1 MFNDESMVC
10 VYRNSLCLRAKQQ
23 PEYPQGKLFSR
34 KSTKSNSSTA
44 KYAKDCYIL
53 YMFLQGE
60 KSCIN
65 EIFDK
70 NKGSALVPEM
80 SNVNTVEMK
89 VAIQTLLQRVTNL
102 EEIVKSKENIIDS
115 LT

>member
-23 PEYPQGKLFSR
+23 PEYPQAKLFSR

-89 VAIQTLLQRVTNL
+89 VAIQILLQRVTNL